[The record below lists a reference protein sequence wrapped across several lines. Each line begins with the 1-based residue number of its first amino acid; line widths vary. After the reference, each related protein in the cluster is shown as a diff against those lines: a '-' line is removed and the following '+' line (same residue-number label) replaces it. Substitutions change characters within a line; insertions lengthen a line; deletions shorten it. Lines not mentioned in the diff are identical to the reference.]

1 MQIIPLYIGDNQMS
15 KSFEQQVE
23 ELNKDWQETMER
35 SRQRLFRR
43 RSYKSSG
50 SVDVEYSLARQ
61 GAEKLWERLNSNSY
75 THAMGALTGGQAVQM
90 VKAGLKLYTFPDGK

>member
-1 MQIIPLYIGDNQMS
+1 MS

-23 ELNKDWQETMER
+23 ELNKDWQENPRWNGVVRDYSAEEVISLR
-35 SRQRLFRR
+35 
-43 RSYKSSG
+43 G

-75 THAMGALTGGQAVQM
+75 THTPWALSQAAKQS
-90 VKAGLKLYTFPDGK
+90 KW